1 MSEPQISPKDPVLR
15 VAVTSSRGTAVD
27 QHFGRAERF
36 LIFEIGPGEAH
47 FLEARPRPEAPRE
60 GDFDPVA
67 ELLSDCRAV
76 LTEKAGPHPRERLE
90 KRGILC
96 LEVSGGLI
104 PAFAKAREVLGIG

>member
-1 MSEPQISPKDPVLR
+1 MAELVR

-36 LIFEIGPGEAH
+36 LIFEIGAGEAR
-47 FLEARPRPEAPRE
+47 FLEARLRPDAPRE

-104 PAFAKAREVLGIG
+104 PAFEKAREVLGIG